1 MSGFPTRPSLTTF
14 GAKRVD
20 RSAVRSAI
28 HDASARLVNLLR
40 AYVAGLGQ
48 SSSRAWALCTVSGTT
63 ITLTAQ
69 GNGWSGSAP
78 TPLRTGTGVYTLTYA
93 ATVTDDDGEAVSP
106 NLLGAVVSPRAGANP
121 LTHDWDITDGR
132 IVTVRLFRAST
143 GAAEDGSFFVALY

>member
-14 GAKRVD
+14 GMKRID
-20 RSAVRSAI
+20 RSAARSAV

-40 AYVAGLGQ
+40 AHVAGLGQ
-48 SSSRAWALCTVSGTT
+48 SSSRAWALCTVSGGA
-63 ITLTAQ
+63 ITLTSQ
-69 GNGWSGSAP
+69 GNGWSGAAP
-78 TPLRTGTGVYTLTYA
+78 TPAYVGTGVYTLTYA

-121 LTHDWDITDGR
+121 LTCDWNITDGR

-143 GAAEDGSFFVALY
+143 GAAEDGSFFVAVY